1 MSQNILQL
9 LVNAVK
15 QKRCV
20 AVRYRDQNQ
29 VRVLEPHVIYT
40 DDNGEIVVD
49 AFQTR
54 GYSAAGRP
62 VPFWRPFRVK
72 KIGALSILNEG
83 FSPRYDEGF
92 SPSKLKYKH
101 GFVAMVE
108 EAGESAAKPLPV
120 VAVPAAAAAQ
130 HTASPAYAM
139 MSAQEMGPVLPKNPH
154 RR

>member
-40 DDNGEIVVD
+40 DDSGEIVVD

-83 FSPRYDEGF
+83 FIPRYDEGF

-108 EAGESAAKPLPV
+108 EGGETAAKPLPV
-120 VAVPAAAAAQ
+120 IAAAASAAAQ
-130 HTASPAYAM
+130 PKGAPVYAFR
-139 MSAQEMGPVLPKNPH
+139 SGQEMGPVLPKNPH

>member
-29 VRVLEPHVIYT
+29 VRVLEPHAIYT
-40 DDNGEIVVD
+40 DDSGEIVVD

-108 EAGESAAKPLPV
+108 DGGETAAKPLSVIAAVASTGAAPKAAPV
-120 VAVPAAAAAQ
+120 
-130 HTASPAYAM
+130 YAF
-139 MSAQEMGPVLPKNPH
+139 MSAQDMGPVLPKNPH